1 MRFIL
6 AVSKDNKIALGGALP
21 WRISHDLRWFKMN
34 TYGETII
41 MGRKTWDS
49 IGKRALPG
57 RTNIV
62 VSRRNVPNV
71 KTIRNIEY
79 VRDYPNAWVIGGAE
93 LCHQLWRKGDVL
105 VLTRVDMVV
114 GESGLGIALPKMKEK
129 WSKSFD
135 SYTFSINIIE

>member
-6 AVSKDNKIALGGALP
+6 AVSRDNKIALGGALP
-21 WRISHDLRWFKMN
+21 WRISHDFRWFKMN
-34 TYGETII
+34 TYGQTII

-49 IGKRALPG
+49 IGKKALPC

-79 VRDYPNAWVIGGAE
+79 VRDYSDAWIIGGAE
-93 LCHQLWRKGDVL
+93 LCHQTWKKGDLL
-105 VLTRVDMVV
+105 VLTRVDIVV
-114 GESGLGIALPKMKEK
+114 GENGLSITLPKMKEI

-135 SYTFSINIIE
+135 SYTFSINIIQ

>member
-6 AVSKDNKIALGGALP
+6 AVSKDNKIALGGKLP
-21 WRISHDLRWFKMN
+21 WRIPHDFRWFKMN

-49 IGKRALPG
+49 IGKQPLPG
-57 RTNIV
+57 RENIV
-62 VSRRNVPNV
+62 VSRHRIPKV
-71 KTIRNIEY
+71 KTIQILEDICY
-79 VRDYPNAWVIGGAE
+79 YPNAWVIGGAT
-93 LCHQLWRKGDVL
+93 LCEQLWEKGDIL

-114 GESGLGIALPKMKEK
+114 GETGLGITLPAMKEL

-135 SYTFSINIIE
+135 SYTFSINIVQ

>member
-6 AVSKDNKIALGGALP
+6 AVSKDNKIALGGKLP
-21 WRISHDLRWFKMN
+21 WRISHDFRWFRMN

-49 IGKRALPG
+49 IGRRALPG
-57 RTNIV
+57 RENIV
-62 VSRRNVPNV
+62 VSRRRIPNV
-71 KTIRNIEY
+71 KTIQLSSVQNY
-79 VRDYPNAWVIGGAE
+79 RDAWVIGGAC
-93 LCHQLWRKGDVL
+93 LCEQLWKKGDIL

-114 GESGLGIALPKMKEK
+114 GDSGLGIRLPAMKEI

-135 SYTFSINIIE
+135 SYTFSINRIM